1 MPVVKK
7 APFVVSF
14 VADLRPLVA
23 GLNRELL
30 SRGAE
35 PVCWEEL
42 SEVDLLLHEGP
53 PDRVTLA
60 TRCPRCR
67 GYLLIDAS
75 GEHTCLNCARP
86 TDARRL
92 EEVIQQI
99 VQQLV
104 ERRRERSSVHG
115 SAL

>member
-30 SRGAE
+30 AHGAE
-35 PVCWEEL
+35 PVQWEEL
-42 SEVDLLLHEGP
+42 SEVDLMLHAGP
-53 PDRVTLA
+53 PDRAAQA
-60 TRCPRCR
+60 TRCQRCG
-67 GYLLIDAS
+67 GYLYGDAS

-86 TDARRL
+86 VDARRL
-92 EEVIQQI
+92 EEVIQKIAQK
-99 VQQLV
+99 LV
-104 ERRRERSSVHG
+104 ERRRERSRVHDD
-115 SAL
+115 AR